1 MTELS
6 EKRQILDT
14 AGFVYEFYREVYVNR
29 KAKKIISMD
38 FIEAHSAAELEREL
52 QRQTDGTSWLFLFK
66 NEPPASVRHQLEN
79 ALG

>member
-6 EKRQILDT
+6 EKRQILDA

-38 FIEAHSAAELEREL
+38 FIEEHSARQLGLAL
-52 QRQTDGTSWLFLFK
+52 QRANDGTDWQFLFMDD
-66 NEPPASVRHQLEN
+66 PPPSVKHQLET